1 MDQPARARLSVFSKH
16 LFLVRCPKFLIRLK
30 GIVARQPL
38 HLHRTALEGGL
49 AAPGMIF
56 VGHAAMINLSAIN
69 RLVSMLD
76 KVLRQSDD
84 FWIQFTE
91 VGRVLDHTDP
101 VGSGA
106 RHQAGTGGTA
116 NGLLAVGPVAHAVRR
131 QFVEIRRLGDRGT
144 IATKLR
150 PQVVDG
156 DEKGVR
162 TAVGTFGNR

>member
-1 MDQPARARLSVFSKH
+1 MPGNHFIFTGQ
-16 LFLVRCPKFLIRLK
+16 
-30 GIVARQPL
+30 
-38 HLHRTALEGGL
+38 LEGGL

-116 NGLLAVGPVAHAVRR
+116 NGLLAVGPVKAHAVRR

-156 DEKGVR
+156 DEKDVR
-162 TAVGTFGNR
+162 TAVGRSATAENERMAKGKPIKIFRNS